1 MYLTKQNFRSMQSAQ
16 ILAQKLNQSTA
27 THMYLASVSL
37 GSRRLLLTNPF
48 GLHNR
53 CQLVRA

>member
-1 MYLTKQNFRSMQSAQ
+1 MQSAQ